1 MEQTIR
7 SIKIYQGRSLKLRV
21 DTVDLPNKKY
31 ANREIVEH
39 PNAVSIIAKTDD
51 GNYVFVRQYRKA
63 IESDLLELPAG
74 KIERNED
81 IDMAAHRELKEETGY
96 VANQMDYLGSMYPS
110 PWLSDQIIYV
120 YFASELTLKERDLDE
135 DEYIDVE
142 VLSKE
147 EVEKYLVNNELF
159 DGKTMTSLLY
169 YKNLKGEL

>member
-7 SIKIYQGRSLKLRV
+7 SNKIYQGKSLNLRV
-21 DTVDLPNKKY
+21 DTVELPNKKY

-39 PNAVSIIAKTDD
+39 PNAVSIIAKTDTGD
-51 GNYVFVRQYRKA
+51 YVFVKQYRKA

-81 IDMAAHRELKEETGY
+81 IDNAAHRELREETGFE
-96 VANQMDYLGSMYPS
+96 AGKMEFLGSMYPS

-120 YFASELTLKERDLDE
+120 YIATELILKERDLDE

-142 VLSKE
+142 ILSKNKVE
-147 EVEKYLVNNELF
+147 EYLKSNLLF
-159 DGKTMTSLLY
+159 DCKTMTSLLY